1 MSNLPIFDVAGSAL
15 QAQSVR
21 LNTIASNLSNADSIA
36 SSPDAVY
43 KPIEPVFKAV
53 PASGD
58 GSLTGVQVKQIE
70 QTNAAPIKRYD
81 PGHPLADETGHYDG
95 SNVDLVIEIADAREA
110 QRSYEA
116 NLRMFD
122 QTRQMTQSLFD
133 LLRR

>member
-1 MSNLPIFDVAGSAL
+1 MGNDLITSLSFAAAGMET
-15 QAQSVR
+15 QAMRLRHVSENIANADTPGYHRKVMTFAEAMDTGLVEPGRVR
-21 LNTIASNLSNADSIA
+21 LDQSDLVSI
-36 SSPDAVY
+36 
-43 KPIEPVFKAV
+43 
-53 PASGD
+53 
-58 GSLTGVQVKQIE
+58 
-70 QTNAAPIKRYD
+70 YD